1 MKRIV
6 LTQHLYASQKHVD
19 LVCGFYGYD
28 HPKCKKAIQQDEK
41 LYMSFMK
48 QFDPKKKIDDDDSS
62 DDSDS

>member
-28 HPKCKKAIQQDEK
+28 HPKCKKAIQRDEK
-41 LYMSFMK
+41 LYLSFMK
-48 QFDPKKKIDDDDSS
+48 QFSTQNKTCDDSSSDDDD
-62 DDSDS
+62 